1 MREGQIR
8 IPSGCAVA
16 GVIDRLGR
24 RFSGEVIIRSIAAMR
39 DRSNGLG
46 GGFATYGIYPHYSQW
61 YALHIFYDHHGAKV
75 DCEQYL
81 KQHFEIADQS
91 PIPTRHMQEITDSPL
106 IWRYFVNPIPARL
119 YRCGMDQR
127 EYVARS
133 VLAVNRQIDGAYVFS
148 SGKNMGIFKGVGYP
162 EDIARFYRLEEY
174 EGYCFTAHGRYP
186 TNTPGWWGGAHPFGL
201 LDYSVV
207 HNGEISSYDTN
218 RRTIEMYGYSC
229 TLQTD
234 TEVIAYIVDYL
245 HRAKGL
251 TFDEIAQVLA
261 PPFWQAI
268 EEMPPEKREC
278 AAYLRS
284 TFASLLVNGPFSIIV
299 GFSGGLLALND
310 RLKLRSMVVGEK
322 GDVVYFASEEA
333 AIRVVEPEPDRVWAP
348 KGGEPVIVAQA
359 GGTER

>member
-1 MREGQIR
+1 MREGQIK

-46 GGFATYGIYPHYSQW
+46 GGFAAYGIYPHYSQW

-133 VLAVNRQIDGAYVFS
+133 VLAVNRQIDGAYVFPAARTWAYS
-148 SGKNMGIFKGVGYP
+148 KGLATPKISPGSTAWKNMKDTVSP
-162 EDIARFYRLEEY
+162 P
-174 EGYCFTAHGRYP
+174 TAAIP
-186 TNTPGWWGGAHPFGL
+186 PTPGWWGGAHPFGL

>member
-1 MREGQIR
+1 
-8 IPSGCAVA
+8 
-16 GVIDRLGR
+16 
-24 RFSGEVIIRSIAAMR
+24 
-39 DRSNGLG
+39 
-46 GGFATYGIYPHYSQW
+46 
-61 YALHIFYDHHGAKV
+61 
-75 DCEQYL
+75 
-81 KQHFEIADQS
+81 
-91 PIPTRHMQEITDSPL
+91 
-106 IWRYFVNPIPARL
+106 
-119 YRCGMDQR
+119 
-127 EYVARS
+127 
-133 VLAVNRQIDGAYVFS
+133 
-148 SGKNMGIFKGVGYP
+148 
-162 EDIARFYRLEEY
+162 
-174 EGYCFTAHGRYP
+174 
-186 TNTPGWWGGAHPFGL
+186 